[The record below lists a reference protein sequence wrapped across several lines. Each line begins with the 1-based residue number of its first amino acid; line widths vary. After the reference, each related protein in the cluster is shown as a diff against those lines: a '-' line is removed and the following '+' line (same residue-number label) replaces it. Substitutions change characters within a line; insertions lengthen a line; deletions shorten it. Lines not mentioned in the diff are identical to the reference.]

1 MLVLVCVLVL
11 AAPGLAITGGAY
23 DGNAHPYVGILRVGG
38 LTCSGTLLS
47 PTVLLTSAHCA
58 AGIPP
63 DFGTNSLTG
72 APIARVSFDPN
83 VASTPPDQRVFYYG
97 SFYGDP
103 AYNPNLPNSKD
114 PDSHDVGIIVFGTAG
129 CALCAGPVPA
139 SATQGKYGA
148 LPSAGLVDTLPMNTP
163 VEIAGFGVQD
173 LVHGGGQKPQPDPA
187 TAGIRMSAP
196 SELIASNAQ
205 TSSRFIRLHQNQ
217 GGVCFG
223 DSGGP
228 DLLGA
233 TTTVLAVNSY
243 VSNDVCSGLAY
254 SYRVD
259 TPSALGWITATA
271 ASRGGSL

>member
-1 MLVLVCVLVL
+1 MLVLVCALVL

-23 DGNAHPYVGILRVGG
+23 DGNGHPYVGVLRVGG
-38 LTCSGTLLS
+38 LLCSGTLLS

-58 AGIPP
+58 AGIAPA
-63 DFGTNSLTG
+63 FGTNSLTG

-83 VASTPPDQRVFYYG
+83 LASTPPDQRVYYFG

-114 PDSHDVGIIVFGTAG
+114 PDSHDVGIVVFGTAG
-129 CALCAGPVPA
+129 CASCAGPVPA
-139 SATQGKYGA
+139 SATQGTYGS
-148 LPSAGLVDTLPMNTP
+148 LPSAGLVDTLPMNTQ

-173 LVHGGGQKPQPDPA
+173 LLKGGGQKPQPDPA
-187 TAGIRMSAP
+187 SAGIRMSAP
-196 SELIASNAQ
+196 SELIASSGQ
-205 TSSRFIRLHQNQ
+205 TSSRFLRLHQNQ

-228 DLLGA
+228 DLLGG

-259 TPSALGWITATA
+259 TPSALGWIRSTA
-271 ASRGGSL
+271 AARGGSL